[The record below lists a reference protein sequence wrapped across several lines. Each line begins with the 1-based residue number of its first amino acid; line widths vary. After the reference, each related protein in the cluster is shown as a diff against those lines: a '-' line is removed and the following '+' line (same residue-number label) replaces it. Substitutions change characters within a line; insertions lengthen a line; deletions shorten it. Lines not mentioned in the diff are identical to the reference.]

1 VRRGRRVRARRA
13 EARRTLPKTARE
25 AFPGEI
31 SAEHCPHKA
40 AKPFPEIP
48 AEPCPYKAREA
59 FPKNFSSKPF
69 PNKSLKSKAFQGR
82 GGATERGEESPTR
95 AAHRG
100 LRAERSLLRR
110 GSGVCSDEGAE
121 FAPTREQSLL
131 RRGSERAFT
140 LAWKRAIRS
149 PRRRVIAPLSPLR
162 SAAPG
167 PCCGSP

>member
-1 VRRGRRVRARRA
+1 MYPCRRQTFGSAAASLPLAFGIPRPAKPSSQNTPQSPSRTTPR
-13 EARRTLPKTARE
+13 EALPRKTLPQSPSRATPLRALPGKLPRSPSRAIHVKRSFTWKRRSNE
-25 AFPGEI
+25 A
-31 SAEHCPHKA
+31 
-40 AKPFPEIP
+40 
-48 AEPCPYKAREA
+48 
-59 FPKNFSSKPF
+59 
-69 PNKSLKSKAFQGR
+69 GR
-82 GGATERGEESPTR
+82 GIPDA
-95 AAHRG
+95 
-100 LRAERSLLRR
+100 RSAQ
-110 GSGVCSDEGAE
+110 GVTSGAE